1 MKAVRVHEFG
11 NAEAL
16 TYEEVEKPEAG
27 EGEARVKVEAIGL
40 NFIDVYLRDGRYPRP
55 LPFIPGHEAGGVVD
69 AVGANVTEVKPGDR
83 VAYAMVPGSYAEY
96 AIVPAWKLV
105 QVPTEVDIQ
114 QASAV
119 ILQGLTAHYL
129 THSTFA
135 LAKGHTALVHAAA
148 GGVGMAPLTD
158 TVMAAV
164 PIGEQP
170 VWDPRQWDRTL
181 QGNARLRWQL
191 RRVRARGVQVR
202 QLVPGELAAS
212 EYSGATTQDLQTLI
226 DGWLATR
233 RMPPMGFLLRVE
245 PHASFLQRRCFVAE
259 WEGRLAGLVYVI
271 PVPRRN
277 GWFVEHMVR
286 APWAPNGTV
295 ELLVDAAMHWAAEQ
309 GCPWFTLGLAPLSG
323 EVPRLLRIARK
334 RLAFLYNFDGLR
346 YFKAKLR
353 PTKWQPIFL
362 SYPAGQGAL
371 ATLLDVL
378 AAFARNGN
386 QPLPSKEPSTG

>member
-1 MKAVRVHEFG
+1 
-11 NAEAL
+11 
-16 TYEEVEKPEAG
+16 
-27 EGEARVKVEAIGL
+27 
-40 NFIDVYLRDGRYPRP
+40 
-55 LPFIPGHEAGGVVD
+55 
-69 AVGANVTEVKPGDR
+69 
-83 VAYAMVPGSYAEY
+83 
-96 AIVPAWKLV
+96 
-105 QVPTEVDIQ
+105 
-114 QASAV
+114 
-119 ILQGLTAHYL
+119 
-129 THSTFA
+129 
-135 LAKGHTALVHAAA
+135 
-148 GGVGMAPLTD
+148 
-158 TVMAAV
+158 
-164 PIGEQP
+164 
-170 VWDPRQWDRTL
+170 
-181 QGNARLRWQL
+181 L